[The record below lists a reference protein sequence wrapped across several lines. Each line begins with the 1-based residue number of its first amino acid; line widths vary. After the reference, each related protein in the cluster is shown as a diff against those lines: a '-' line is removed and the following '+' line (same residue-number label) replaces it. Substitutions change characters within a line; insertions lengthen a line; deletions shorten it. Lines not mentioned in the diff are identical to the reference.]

1 MAFEDHLNSVRCI
14 VIPAAGAS
22 RRLGTPKQMVQ
33 FEGESLIRRAA
44 KTALDVLPD
53 VIIVTGCEDVAVR
66 REVQDLPVAIVDNP
80 DWEKGMGTSIA
91 VGARAA
97 IDRFP
102 ELIGILIHLCDMPL
116 IDAAHLKNLVREA
129 GRSDSGLAYTEYE
142 DTEGV
147 PALFGRLLFEELLFL
162 DGDRGA
168 KQVIERTDNKT
179 PVKFNGLYVD
189 IDLPEDL
196 DANALNRK

>member
-1 MAFEDHLNSVRCI
+1 MRSSGCI

-44 KTALDVLPD
+44 KIALDVLPD
-53 VIIVTGCEDVAVR
+53 VIVVTGCEDVAVR
-66 REVQDLPVAIVDNP
+66 REVRDLPVAIVDNP
-80 DWEKGMGTSIA
+80 DWEKGLGTSIA

-102 ELIGILIHLCDMPL
+102 DLDGILIHLCDMPL
-116 IDAAHLKNLVREA
+116 ITSEHLKKLVDAAALSNADLV
-129 GRSDSGLAYTEYE
+129 YTEYE

-147 PALFGRLLFEELLFL
+147 PALFGKLLFEELLFL
-162 DGDRGA
+162 DGDHGA
-168 KQVIERTDNKT
+168 KRVIGRTDDRKA
-179 PVKFNGLYVD
+179 VQFHGLYVD

-196 DANALNRK
+196 DATRAAQNK